1 MLFACDSES
10 VYDQYQSVGNA
21 WHKDSIMQF
30 KTPKLV
36 GQYDIFINIR
46 DYDDYP
52 FSNIFL
58 IAKIEQNKKT
68 TIVDTLEYQMAA
80 PDGSLLGNGYTDIKD
95 NKLLFKENIKLEGD
109 YTIKVAQAIR
119 SANNI
124 EGVKELKGITE
135 IGIRIEKK

>member
-1 MLFACDSES
+1 
-10 VYDQYQSVGNA
+10 
-21 WHKDSIMQF
+21 MQF